1 MKIATAAYQR
11 RPGDPMIAKIEAVVS
26 RFRELY
32 SREAIAFDLEPDD
45 SLGVDDSSVNGL
57 PFLPEG
63 EEIPLGEGGRRLTL
77 LAQFDLARL
86 PANHFLPRAGI
97 LQFWITCTR
106 EDGGY
111 GMGSALYG
119 PTNQETFRVR
129 FFPDPARRSRPR
141 EEVQRLYHPDRSVSP
156 VETEAALRP
165 RFMLARDT
173 LPPAC
178 LEFEPRLL
186 SLWNELHPDEPL
198 GSLDDLNTGRYDTY
212 DYAVQEMFDPSGHKL
227 GGFPGFTQP
236 DPREGQEGLP
246 EFDHLLLQLD
256 TDEYINW
263 GDCGVG
269 DFLIPSENL
278 RRADFSQIFY
288 TWDCG

>member
-1 MKIATAAYQR
+1 MKIATAAYWR
-11 RPGDPMIAKIEAVVS
+11 RPGDPMIARIEAVVS
-26 RFRELY
+26 RFRELH

-63 EEIPLGEGGRRLTL
+63 EEIPLGEGGRQLTL

-111 GMGSALYG
+111 GAGSTLYSS
-119 PTNQETFRVR
+119 TNQETFRVR
-129 FFPDPARRSRPR
+129 FFPDPALRSRPR
-141 EEVQRLYHPDRSVSP
+141 EEVQRLYRPDRSLSP

-165 RFMLARDT
+165 RFMLVRDT

-178 LEFEPRLL
+178 LEFEPRFL
-186 SLWNELHPDEPL
+186 SLWNELHPEEPL

>member
-111 GMGSALYG
+111 GAGSTLY
-119 PTNQETFRVR
+119 
-129 FFPDPARRSRPR
+129 S
-141 EEVQRLYHPDRSVSP
+141 SKI
-156 VETEAALRP
+156 
-165 RFMLARDT
+165 
-173 LPPAC
+173 
-178 LEFEPRLL
+178 
-186 SLWNELHPDEPL
+186 
-198 GSLDDLNTGRYDTY
+198 GR
-212 DYAVQEMFDPSGHKL
+212 AHV
-227 GGFPGFTQP
+227 
-236 DPREGQEGLP
+236 
-246 EFDHLLLQLD
+246 
-256 TDEYINW
+256 
-263 GDCGVG
+263 
-269 DFLIPSENL
+269 
-278 RRADFSQIFY
+278 
-288 TWDCG
+288 

>member
-1 MKIATAAYQR
+1 MAYTDYAR
-11 RPGDPMIAKIEAVVS
+11 GPDDPMVARIETVVS

-45 SLGVDDSSVNGL
+45 SLGVLDSNVNGL

-63 EEIPLGEGGRRLTL
+63 EEIPLGEGGRQLTL

-97 LQFWITCTR
+97 LQFWITCTQ
-106 EDGGY
+106 EDGAY
-111 GMGSALYG
+111 GMGSELYS
-119 PTNQETFRVR
+119 PTNQKTFRVR
-129 FFPDPARRSRPR
+129 FFPDPARPRPR
-141 EEVQRLYHPDRSVSP
+141 EEVQRLYRPDRSLSP

-165 RFMLARDT
+165 RFTLTRNT

-178 LEFEPRLL
+178 LEFEPRFV
-186 SLWNELHPDEPL
+186 SLWNEHYPERPL
-198 GSLDDLNTGRYDTY
+198 GSLDDLNTGRFDTY
-212 DYAVQEMFDPSGHKL
+212 DYKVWKMFDPSGHRL
-227 GGFPGFTQP
+227 GGFPWFTQL
-236 DPREGQEGLP
+236 DPREGHL

-256 TDEYINW
+256 MDKYINW

-269 DFLIPSENL
+269 DFIIPSENL

>member
-1 MKIATAAYQR
+1 MAHTDYAR
-11 RPGDPMIAKIEAVVS
+11 GPDDPMTARIESVVS
-26 RFRELY
+26 RFRQLC
-32 SREAIAFDLEPDD
+32 SREAIAFELEPDD

-63 EEIPLGEGGRRLTL
+63 EEIPLGEGGRQLTL

-106 EDGGY
+106 EDGAY
-111 GMGSALYG
+111 GKGSALHS
-119 PTNQETFRVR
+119 PTDQETFRVR

-165 RFMLARDT
+165 RFTLTRDT
-173 LPPAC
+173 PSPAC
-178 LEFEPRLL
+178 LEFEPRFV
-186 SLWNELHPDEPL
+186 SLWNELHPGEPL
-198 GSLDDLNTGRYDTY
+198 GSLDDLNTDEYDMY
-212 DYAVQEMFDPSGHKL
+212 DHMVWEMLDASGHRL

-236 DPREGQEGLP
+236 DPREGREGLL

-278 RRADFSQIFY
+278 RGADFSQIFY